1 MGKESFIFYRDWKDA
16 IQDLPDN
23 VRLEIYETVIEYA
36 ITGTVRELEP
46 VSNIA
51 FSFIKQTI
59 DMDVIKYNA
68 VIERNRANGLK
79 GGAPK
84 GNNNASKKQPKQPKR
99 PKQADNDNDNDN
111 DNDLNKENINKKEK
125 IQFAEFVSMTND
137 EYKSLVA
144 KLGSEE
150 NVTLCIK
157 ILDNYKGS
165 KGAKYK
171 SDYRAI
177 LSWVIDKF
185 NEKNNN
191 AKTEQ
196 SKNNTVTL

>member
-59 DMDVIKYNA
+59 DRDVIKYNA

-84 GNNNASKKQPKQPKR
+84 GNNNASKKQPKQ
-99 PKQADNDNDNDN
+99 ADN

-177 LSWVIDKF
+177 LSWVIYKF

-191 AKTEQ
+191 AKTKQ
-196 SKNNTVTL
+196 PKNNTVTL